1 MPAKKTKTVKKPN
14 LRKWLVPAA
23 IILGFLGLLFYF
35 KNWFVVAWVDNR
47 PISRLAYMG
56 EVNRLAG
63 QQALS
68 TLITK
73 RLILAEADKRNL
85 TVSNEELNAEMQ
97 SLEGIAKQQGM
108 SLDELLATQ
117 DLTRSVLIEEI
128 RIQKLLEKMAGDI
141 TVSPEELQVYWEE
154 NQSLYPDQTLAEL
167 TNQLTN
173 QIKQQKLSDAVQ
185 GLITQLQGQA
195 KVITWL

>member
-1 MPAKKTKTVKKPN
+1 MWFI
-14 LRKWLVPAA
+14 RAA
-23 IILGFLGLLFYF
+23 VIIGVLGLLFYF

-47 PISRLAYMG
+47 PISRLAYSN

-85 TVSNEELNAEMQ
+85 TVSNEELNAEMET
-97 SLEGIAKQQGM
+97 LEGIAKQQNM

-117 DLTRSVLIEEI
+117 DLTRSVIIQEI
-128 RIQKLLEKMAGDI
+128 KIQKLLEKMAGDV
-141 TVSPEELQVYWEE
+141 TVSPEELQAYWAE
-154 NQSLYPDQTLAEL
+154 NQSLYPDQTFEEL
-167 TNQLTN
+167 QNQLVN

-185 GLITQLQGQA
+185 SLITQLQNQA
-195 KVITWL
+195 NVVTWL